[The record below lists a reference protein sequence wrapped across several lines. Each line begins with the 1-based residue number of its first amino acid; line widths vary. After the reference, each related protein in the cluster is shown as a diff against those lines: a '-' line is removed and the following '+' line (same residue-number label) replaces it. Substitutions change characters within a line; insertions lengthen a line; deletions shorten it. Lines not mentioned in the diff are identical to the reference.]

1 MARGGAPDC
10 YLART
15 SLAELITLPASRI
28 TTPSSVGVIT
38 TPVRG
43 VVVVLDTSDATGG
56 HLSRACVRIPVMTDR
71 RSGRYWASVMVL
83 VLVNS

>member
-1 MARGGAPDC
+1 MARGSAPDC

-15 SLAELITLPASRI
+15 SLAELITLPAARI

-43 VVVVLDTSDATGG
+43 VEVVLGTSGATGG
-56 HLSRACVRIPVMTDR
+56 HLSRAC
-71 RSGRYWASVMVL
+71 L
-83 VLVNS
+83 